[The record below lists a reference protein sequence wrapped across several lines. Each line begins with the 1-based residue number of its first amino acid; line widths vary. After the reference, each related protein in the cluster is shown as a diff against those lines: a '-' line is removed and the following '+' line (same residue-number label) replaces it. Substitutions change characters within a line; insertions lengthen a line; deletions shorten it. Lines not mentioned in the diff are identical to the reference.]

1 MSQYDPFDL
10 KINVGHCDLY
20 FMIQWSN
27 FVLYLQDYLM
37 NESYFQIMTLC
48 DPNFDIK
55 INIGQHD
62 LFFMV

>member
-1 MSQYDPFDL
+1 MTYIS
-10 KINVGHCDLY
+10 
-20 FMIQWSN
+20 WSDD

-37 NESYFQIMTLC
+37 NKAYFQIMRQC
-48 DPNFDIK
+48 DLNFDIK